1 MIHPIFISVV
11 DQGLNRC
18 VLRFWVE
25 VIYYEVIEII
35 YRITPVNSQLIKQV
49 VEPDPNFFVRLF
61 NPLLKK
67 GTVVT
72 LSYIGT

>member
-25 VIYYEVIEII
+25 VIYDEVIEIV
-35 YRITPVNSQLIKQV
+35 YRITPVHSQDLKKV
-49 VEPDPNFFVRLF
+49 VEPDPHFFVRIL
-61 NPLLKK
+61 NLLSKK

-72 LSYIGT
+72 LSYMGT